1 MRPAEA
7 VLKRPLGFRAPKP
20 HRISM
25 QFGYNTRPS
34 FWQKVGAH
42 SHLVIAAVGTVA
54 LLSVAGTA
62 LWLALPSGERQAF
75 AKHPV
80 TSEAAA
86 SERTSEPTQV
96 AEQKPANPAPATAA
110 KAKPAPAQTVA
121 SSALSKTDP
130 RWTNPDGTPKPQ
142 TAAAIQEAA
151 KAVVVAKPNQDEAD
165 DTEDDE
171 ATTEQAYAEPEGGNS
186 PAEAA
191 LAEKAAPQAKPA
203 QSKQDKAASTPA
215 ADEPEQD
222 AETAKASG
230 NGTIL
235 RSVTMRSGP
244 KKGAGVITTVPAKA
258 SVDVIS
264 CGKHRWCEIV
274 YQNKRGWIYQ
284 GFLNRG

>member
-1 MRPAEA
+1 M
-7 VLKRPLGFRAPKP
+7 KRPLGFGARKP

-25 QFGYNTRPS
+25 QFGYNTKPS
-34 FWQKVGAH
+34 FWQKVGAQ

-80 TSEAAA
+80 ASEAAA
-86 SERTSEPTQV
+86 SEQSAEPAQI
-96 AEQKPANPAPATAA
+96 AEQKPAANPAPAAAAA
-110 KAKPAPAQTVA
+110 KGPQVKPASVQTADA
-121 SSALSKTDP
+121 SAELSKTDP

-151 KAVVVAKPNQDEAD
+151 KAVVVAKPGQDGTGEI
-165 DTEDDE
+165 
-171 ATTEQAYAEPEGGNS
+171 TEQAYAEPEDGSS

-191 LAEKAAPQAKPA
+191 LAKAPVP
-203 QSKQDKAASTPA
+203 QSKPDKASTAGIPVVE
-215 ADEPEQD
+215 EPEQN
-222 AETAKASG
+222 AEPAKASG

-244 KKGAGVITTVPAKA
+244 KKGAGVITTVPAKS

>member
-1 MRPAEA
+1 M
-7 VLKRPLGFRAPKP
+7 KRPLGFGASKP

-25 QFGYNTRPS
+25 QFGYNTKPS

-42 SHLVIAAVGTVA
+42 SHLVIAAVGTMA

-80 TSEAAA
+80 ASEAAA
-86 SERTSEPTQV
+86 SEQSAEPAQV
-96 AEQKPANPAPATAA
+96 AEQKPANPAPAAATAKGPQVKPTAVETTAA
-110 KAKPAPAQTVA
+110 
-121 SSALSKTDP
+121 SSVPSKTDP
-130 RWTNPDGTPKPQ
+130 RWTNPDGTQKPQ

-151 KAVVVAKPNQDEAD
+151 KSVVVAKPGQDDA
-165 DTEDDE
+165 EDE
-171 ATTEQAYAEPEGGNS
+171 PTTEQAYAEPDDTSS
-186 PAEAA
+186 PAEVA
-191 LAEKAAPQAKPA
+191 LAKAPVPQAKPEKVKSEA
-203 QSKQDKAASTPA
+203 TAGIPA
-215 ADEPEQD
+215 AEEPEQD
-222 AETAKASG
+222 AEPTKASG

-244 KKGAGVITTVPAKA
+244 KKGAGVIATVPAKA

-264 CGKHRWCEIV
+264 CGKHKWCEIV

>member
-1 MRPAEA
+1 MEA
-7 VLKRPLGFRAPKP
+7 VLKRPLGFGASRP

-25 QFGYNTRPS
+25 QFGYNTKPS

-42 SHLVIAAVGTVA
+42 SHLVIAAVGTMA

-80 TSEAAA
+80 ASEAAA
-86 SERTSEPTQV
+86 SEQSAEPAQV
-96 AEQKPANPAPATAA
+96 AEQKPAEPAVTTAKGAQVKPTAVQTATA
-110 KAKPAPAQTVA
+110 
-121 SSALSKTDP
+121 SAVPS
-130 RWTNPDGTPKPQ
+130 NTPKPQ

-151 KAVVVAKPNQDEAD
+151 KSVVVAKPGQEDAD
-165 DTEDDE
+165 DTEDE
-171 ATTEQAYAEPEGGNS
+171 PTTEQAFAEPEDTSS
-186 PAEAA
+186 PAEAV
-191 LAEKAAPQAKPA
+191 LAKAAPVPQAKPA
-203 QSKQDKAASTPA
+203 KVKAESTAGIPA
-215 ADEPEQD
+215 AEEPEQE
-222 AETAKASG
+222 AAPAAASG

-244 KKGAGVITTVPAKA
+244 KKGAGVIATVPAKA

-264 CGKHRWCEIV
+264 CGKHKWCEIV

>member
-1 MRPAEA
+1 M
-7 VLKRPLGFRAPKP
+7 KRPLGFRAPRP

-34 FWQKVGAH
+34 FWQKVQAQ

-80 TSEAAA
+80 TAEASA
-86 SERTSEPTQV
+86 SEQSPEPAQV
-96 AEQKPANPAPATAA
+96 AEQKPEADPTPAAAAAKGPQVKPASVQTAA
-110 KAKPAPAQTVA
+110 A
-121 SSALSKTDP
+121 SAELSKSDP

-142 TAAAIQEAA
+142 TTAAIQEAA
-151 KAVVVAKPNQDEAD
+151 KAVAVAKPGQDDPDA
-165 DTEDDE
+165 
-171 ATTEQAYAEPEGGNS
+171 TEQAYAEPENGSS
-186 PAEAA
+186 PADAA
-191 LAEKAAPQAKPA
+191 IVDPPVPQAKP
-203 QSKQDKAASTPA
+203 DKAATAGIPVVE
-215 ADEPEQD
+215 EPEKN
-222 AETAKASG
+222 AEPAKASG

-244 KKGAGVITTVPAKA
+244 KKGAGVITTVPAKS

>member
-1 MRPAEA
+1 M
-7 VLKRPLGFRAPKP
+7 KRPLGFGASKR

-25 QFGYNTRPS
+25 QFGYNTKPS

-75 AKHPV
+75 ARHPV
-80 TSEAAA
+80 ATEAAA
-86 SERTSEPTQV
+86 SEQNPGPAQV
-96 AEQKPANPAPATAA
+96 AEQKPTGNPAPAAVTA
-110 KAKPAPAQTVA
+110 KDIQAKPAATQTA
-121 SSALSKTDP
+121 EATSAPS
-130 RWTNPDGTPKPQ
+130 KPQ

-151 KAVVVAKPNQDEAD
+151 KAVVVAKPAQQEAADEAD
-165 DTEDDE
+165 DEE
-171 ATTEQAYAEPEGGNS
+171 ATTEQAYAEDGKS
-186 PAEAA
+186 PAEVA
-191 LAEKAAPQAKPA
+191 LAKKVAPL
-203 QSKQDKAASTPA
+203 KQDKAATAGIPA
-215 ADEPEQD
+215 TEEPGQE
-222 AETAKASG
+222 AEPAKASG

-244 KKGAGVITTVPAKA
+244 KKGAGVIATVPAKA
-258 SVDVIS
+258 NVDVIS
-264 CGKHRWCEIV
+264 CGKHKWCEIV